1 MSIKTVLRQVAE
13 VELSKPVSTGLKWSS
28 LAAACTLV
36 FAVQLGV
43 QTLPMLL
50 SGWNCCSTSCE
61 VSLSLSIQ
69 THAGLRF
76 NYKDHQFV
84 YLETF
89 FHQYFWEGQI
99 FKIGRNIL
107 SANLHFYSWIKA
119 LSTHVLLPNLPNNT
133 ILVHGDYF

>member
-50 SGWNCCSTSCE
+50 SG
-61 VSLSLSIQ
+61 
-69 THAGLRF
+69 
-76 NYKDHQFV
+76 NY
-84 YLETF
+84 
-89 FHQYFWEGQI
+89 
-99 FKIGRNIL
+99 
-107 SANLHFYSWIKA
+107 
-119 LSTHVLLPNLPNNT
+119 NLPDNT